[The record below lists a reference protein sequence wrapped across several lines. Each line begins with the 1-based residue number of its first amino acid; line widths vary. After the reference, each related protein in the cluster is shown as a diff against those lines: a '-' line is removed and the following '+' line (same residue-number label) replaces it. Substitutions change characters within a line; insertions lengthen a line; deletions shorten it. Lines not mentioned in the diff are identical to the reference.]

1 MNENILCLP
10 KPSCL
15 LQPLSHSAEVSP
27 QRPLRE
33 FFSVNEDIGRSRQ
46 ALEQRVERIRQRSGL
61 LKPVYPHCLRATFAT
76 RLAERGMSAPSLAY
90 LMGWEGLQVAEA
102 YIQSS
107 MRRAHEEMRELVLA
121 T

>member
-1 MNENILCLP
+1 ME
-10 KPSCL
+10 
-15 LQPLSHSAEVSP
+15 H
-27 QRPLRE
+27 PLRE
-33 FFSVNEDIGRSRQ
+33 FFSVNEAIGRSRQ

-76 RLAERGMSAPSLAY
+76 RIAEQGMSAPSLAY

-107 MRRAHEEMRELVLA
+107 MRRAHEEMRGLVLA